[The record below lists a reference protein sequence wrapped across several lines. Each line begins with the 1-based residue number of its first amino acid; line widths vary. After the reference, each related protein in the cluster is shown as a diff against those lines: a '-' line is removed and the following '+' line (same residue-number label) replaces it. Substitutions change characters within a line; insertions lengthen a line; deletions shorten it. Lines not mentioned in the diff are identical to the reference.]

1 MIGVR
6 SAVADTVLIMRA
18 RTALASGPLDEA
30 TLLAHVLSMPKS
42 SAALASRMARVLFD
56 DCGEFARSADGQWR
70 LATAGLAG
78 EPGTRATPL
87 ERLSFVVVDVET
99 TGGGAN
105 RGHRIT
111 EFAAVPV
118 EGGAVGEPWTS
129 LVNPE
134 RAIIPAVARMTGITR
149 EMVIAA
155 PCFRDVVPQVLQAL
169 QGRVFTGH
177 NVAFDWR
184 FTNMELERAA
194 GRRLHGDR
202 LCTVSLTRAVVPHMG
217 RRSLDHV
224 ARYFGVSISDRH
236 RAFGDAI
243 ATAKVLT
250 RLLGAAA
257 ERGWETWSDLTRRL
271 DGDGNARR
279 RRRRSALPR
288 SVDIIPL
295 ND

>member
-6 SAVADTVLIMRA
+6 SAVADTVLITRA
-18 RTALASGPLDEA
+18 RAALAGGPLDEA
-30 TLLAHVLSMPKS
+30 TLLAYVLSMPKS

-56 DCGEFARSADGQWR
+56 DCGEFTRTPDGHWR
-70 LATAGLAG
+70 LAQAGPAGDPATRSTA
-78 EPGTRATPL
+78 L
-87 ERLSFVVVDVET
+87 ERLAFVVVDVET
-99 TGGGAN
+99 TGGGAG

-118 EGGAVGEPWTS
+118 EGGVVGEAWTS
-129 LVNPE
+129 LINPE
-134 RAIIPAVARMTGITR
+134 RAIIPAVTRMTGITR
-149 EMVIAA
+149 EMVGSA
-155 PCFRDVVPQVLQAL
+155 PCFRDVVPQVLKAL

-184 FTNMELERAA
+184 FTNMELERAS
-194 GRRLHGDR
+194 GRRLAGDR

-224 ARYFGVSISDRH
+224 ARYFGVPISDRH

-243 ATAKVLT
+243 ATARVLA

-257 ERGWETWSDLTRRL
+257 DRGWETWSDLARRL
-271 DGDGNARR
+271 ARDGREG

-295 ND
+295 DD